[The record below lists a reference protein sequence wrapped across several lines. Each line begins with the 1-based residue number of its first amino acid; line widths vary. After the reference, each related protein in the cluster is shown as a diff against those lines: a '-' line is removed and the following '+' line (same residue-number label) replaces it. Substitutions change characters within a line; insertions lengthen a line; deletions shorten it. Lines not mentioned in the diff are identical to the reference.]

1 MSEDELL
8 SFFMPQFIRPNPR
21 LAGELYYYFISVEE
35 LVDPS
40 LGGTSMLV
48 ASSHKLALDC
58 ESQGR

>member
-1 MSEDELL
+1 
-8 SFFMPQFIRPNPR
+8 MPQFIRPNPR